1 MEQGKV
7 VTERRIQTKT
17 SRTAEMKCLERA
29 ISYYEKDGPLKSNDY
44 IAPMIL
50 PSFFRGL
57 GKLGLLGTAY
67 RLFRLSGIYEYVV
80 VRTKYIDNAF
90 KDNLNKV
97 EQVLVFGAGFDSRAV
112 RFQNDTKHAKFFE
125 LDSPVTQGAKVQRF
139 KEKKIEVPSNVVF
152 IPIDFDK
159 DPLPQ
164 KLDEY
169 GFKKDKV
176 CLFLLE
182 GVTMYL
188 DPASVDATFKLISE
202 YSAAG
207 SIVIF
212 DYIYA
217 SVVRQENLYEGEKK
231 VYDAVLKAGEKWTFG
246 IEKGE
251 VNAFLSKYS
260 LTPVNEA
267 TASDLEKMYLTGRNG
282 KLAGRVTGTHALVTA
297 KK

>member
-1 MEQGKV
+1 
-7 VTERRIQTKT
+7 
-17 SRTAEMKCLERA
+17 MKCLERA
-29 ISYYEKDGPLKSNDY
+29 ISYYENDGPLKSDDY
-44 IAPMIL
+44 IAPVIL

-57 GKLGLLGTAY
+57 GKLRLLGPAY
-67 RLFRLSGIYEYVV
+67 RLLALTGIYEYVV
-80 VRTKYIDNAF
+80 VRTKYIDSAF
-90 KDNLNKV
+90 KENLNKV
-97 EQVLVFGAGFDSRAV
+97 EQVLVFGAGFDSREI
-112 RFQNDTKHAKFFE
+112 RFKNEAKRTRFFE
-125 LDSPVTQGAKVQRF
+125 LDSPATQGAKIQRF

-152 IPIDFDK
+152 IPIDFDR
-159 DPLPQ
+159 DSLSQ
-164 KLDEY
+164 KLGEY
-169 GFKKDKV
+169 GFKKNKV

-188 DPASVDATFKLISE
+188 DPASIDVTFKLISE
-202 YSAAG
+202 YAAPG

-217 SVVRQENLYEGEKK
+217 SVVRRENLYEGEKK
-231 VYDAVLKAGEKWTFG
+231 VYDSVLKAGEKWTFG

-251 VNAFLSKYS
+251 INAFLSKFG
-260 LTPVNEA
+260 LTLANEA